1 MGIFSKINSCILA
14 LSVVITTFGQVQP
27 SSGDTPV
34 SSPLQESQI
43 PLYSG
48 LSSQFIWGLIDF
60 DSGSSLFNLYSNA
73 DSEEDSKNSL
83 DAEIARE
90 STLGRLSSLYLA
102 IARAIDINPSIG
114 EILYPFHFYF

>member
-1 MGIFSKINSCILA
+1 MGVFSKINSCILA

-27 SSGDTPV
+27 LSGVTPV
-34 SSPLQESQI
+34 FPDTQESTV
-43 PLYSG
+43 PAYSG
-48 LSSQFIWGLIDF
+48 LSSQFVWGLIDF
-60 DSGSSLFNLYSNA
+60 DRSSTLINFYSEA
-73 DSEEDSKNSL
+73 SSEEDLKNSL

-90 STLGRLSSLYLA
+90 SSLARLSALYLV